1 PVYSL
6 TNYIVLGRILYYV
19 PYFSPIHPGRVI
31 STFVGLDIIVAILTG
46 NGAAQVSNIDNSATG
61 LRLGRGLLRT
71 SILLQVIC
79 FLGFIALEVIFHRRC
94 LRGNVLN
101 QKLRMIII
109 LLYASSALILIR
121 NVYRVVEVFQGYTGY
136 LQNHEAFFYVFDGT
150 LMLINSIMLNLYHP
164 MMFLPHSN
172 KTYLCRNGVTET
184 EGTGWVDK
192 RPFLVTVFDPLDLV
206 GLLTGRNKTTKFWE
220 TEQAQGDDPRL
231 HGEHSLAIA
240 APAGTRPP
248 LTGETIHG

>member
-1 PVYSL
+1 M
-6 TNYIVLGRILYYV
+6 LGRTLYYV
-19 PYFSPIHPGRVI
+19 PYLSPIHPGRVI

-46 NGAAQVSNIDNSATG
+46 NGAAKVSNIDNSATE

-79 FLGFIALEVIFHRRC
+79 FLGFIALEVTFHRRC
-94 LRGNVLN
+94 LRANIPN
-101 QKLRMIII
+101 KKLRMIII
-109 LLYASSALILIR
+109 LLYTSSALILIR

-136 LQNHEAFFYVFDGT
+136 LQTHEAFFYVFDGT
-150 LMLINSIMLNLYHP
+150 LMLINSMMLNLFHP

-184 EGTGWVDK
+184 EGPGWVDK
-192 RPFLVTVFDPLDLV
+192 RPLLVTVFDPLDLV
-206 GLLTGRNKTTKFWE
+206 GLFIGRDKITKFWE

-231 HGEHSLAIA
+231 HGEDSLAIG
-240 APAGTRPP
+240 APGGTSPP
-248 LTGETIHG
+248 PHERQFGRNG